1 MVESN
6 ILQSFLPNKWE
17 SLSVDAKA
25 AICQAILNYTS
36 GTDKFTICFTNLGGQ
51 IKGRCFPFFH
61 EVEMDEG
68 LISNTDSVSASQV
81 AKAVFYVCHEGC
93 HVKQYNDLEEGA
105 LESKDI
111 IFHNNVGIKDC
122 NNNYIVGPKTEAD
135 IKLSLLYQLQPI
147 EREAWDFANKRVSE
161 FISTMN
167 ELFPEQFQ
175 VKGFSYFDF
184 DETIE
189 MARMVFIS
197 DDPIHD
203 IDNIL
208 LTMSGL
214 FVDEPL
220 NEIMC
225 DVIRNTQSI
234 DMVKRLDAN
243 QTKNLQHAE
252 EIHCKQSEATLSDEE
267 IEDLFHDRE

>member
-1 MVESN
+1 
-6 ILQSFLPNKWE
+6 
-17 SLSVDAKA
+17 
-25 AICQAILNYTS
+25 
-36 GTDKFTICFTNLGGQ
+36 
-51 IKGRCFPFFH
+51 
-61 EVEMDEG
+61 MDEG
-68 LISNTDSVSASQV
+68 LISNTDSVSAAQV

-105 LESKDI
+105 FESKDI

-147 EREAWDFANKRVSE
+147 EREAWDFANKRVAE

-184 DETIE
+184 DETME

-243 QTKNLQHAE
+243 QAKNLQHAK
-252 EIHCKQSEATLSDEE
+252 EIHCKQSESTLSDEE